1 MLSRILIE
9 VPNSTSTS
17 SITPSRYY
25 RVSVSGNT
33 ESSGAATFLPF
44 FASTLDEAQKFETG
58 RRGELDYGL
67 WRAPSTV
74 NIRWSQG
81 HMAQLSPCHINLTQP
96 CGELPSGD
104 GCMQRRSGTSREY
117 AATLDGDRAR
127 LVQIV
132 IL

>member
-1 MLSRILIE
+1 MLYKILIE
-9 VPNSTSTS
+9 VPSGASTS
-17 SITPSRYY
+17 SKTPSSLY
-25 RVSVSGNT
+25 RLSVSGNT
-33 ESSGAATFLPF
+33 DSSGAAAFLPF

-74 NIRWSQG
+74 NFRWSQG
-81 HMAQLSPCHINLTQP
+81 HMAQLSLCHTNLTQP
-96 CGELPSGD
+96 CGKLPSGN
-104 GCMQRRSGTSREY
+104 GCMQRQSGTSREY